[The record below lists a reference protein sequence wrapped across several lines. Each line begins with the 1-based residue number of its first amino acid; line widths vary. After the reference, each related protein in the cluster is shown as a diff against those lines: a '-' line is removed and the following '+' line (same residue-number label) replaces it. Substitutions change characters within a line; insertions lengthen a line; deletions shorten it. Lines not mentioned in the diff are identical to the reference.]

1 MALGVIE
8 PAVVSVHVHGAYKF
22 VVCAGGKAL
31 NVVLGNRLVRLVRTN
46 ASAEHSF
53 PLGLEPLEKTPG
65 HILKLCLTGN
75 ANT

>member
-31 NVVLGNRLVRLVRTN
+31 NVVLGNRLVRLERTN
-46 ASAEHSF
+46 ASAEPSF
-53 PLGLEPLEKTPG
+53 PLGLQPPEKTPG
-65 HILKLCLTGN
+65 YTLKLCLMGN
-75 ANT
+75 PDT